1 MQLYVKECVLVKIQ
15 LLSKSSVV
23 TKDIPPNVVAAGN
36 PAKIVK
42 NLTDQD
48 FISEKTFMQIL
59 KNLLMT
65 LIC

>member
-1 MQLYVKECVLVKIQ
+1 MRIGKNSIIGA
-15 LLSKSSVV
+15 SSVV